1 MNSISKI
8 KLNQTNIARFSFTVY
23 IFFVIFGTSLPFHEA
38 ATSVDEIATSNPV
51 NQFVFSLLYLLSLYS
66 LIGKGR
72 QIWQLVKMEKFL
84 TLLLFWMLCTVF
96 WSDYFM
102 VSLKRWIQIF
112 GSVIICAG
120 ILLNTESIDD
130 ALSYMRGIFML
141 YLPLTILAVMF
152 VPAAIQWEFPAWR
165 GLAPHK
171 NLLGQMMLFAV
182 LVWLFEIRTSK
193 FKSKIIAIIFLGL
206 SLIVFLGARSTT
218 CFLVAAFIFMLM
230 FLKNLGK
237 LIGPAGVDK
246 FFFGVIVLGSLTLII
261 SIFLLAPDWIASL
274 FNMFGKDMTFTGRID
289 LWERIFTISRQ
300 HFLQGCGFGGFW
312 VMDSPNL
319 NAIFQEFVWLPNTS
333 HNGYLDLL
341 NETGLVGLIIL
352 VLAVIIFFR
361 KSAKSN
367 RVDVGKWFV
376 TAALLLNIQETTL
389 FLQNVITSVAFLLG
403 YLALFVDLGRNNFE
417 SV

>member
-352 VLAVIIFFR
+352 VFAVIFFFR

>member
-352 VLAVIIFFR
+352 ALAVIFFFR